1 MFIWEFINTISAVN
15 SRHPSVS
22 GWWSIVQLYMY
33 KTGPNI
39 SRTVRLGQ
47 EKNDRFY
54 THGKSLTRLAIQ
66 SVIKSAVTARSK
78 SLPVNVRSGL
88 YLLLTSDDVVVQDFC
103 GQFCGFHYFTLPS
116 VVGYTLPFAWVGN
129 FQKLCPDV
137 CAYCNN
143 IYIYIIAS
151 KLLLKYLE
159 FIATKIFVT

>member
-1 MFIWEFINTISAVN
+1 MICNSNIHTISSGTTKGKTPLPVWPACLAKNHRATTLHIINYEWCSFGLWVMFIWEFINTISAVN

-54 THGKSLTRLAIQ
+54 SHGKSLTRLAIQ
-66 SVIKSAVTARSK
+66 CVIKSAVTARLK
-78 SLPVNVRSGL
+78 SLPVNARSSL

-103 GQFCGFHYFTLPS
+103 R
-116 VVGYTLPFAWVGN
+116 
-129 FQKLCPDV
+129 
-137 CAYCNN
+137 
-143 IYIYIIAS
+143 
-151 KLLLKYLE
+151 
-159 FIATKIFVT
+159 